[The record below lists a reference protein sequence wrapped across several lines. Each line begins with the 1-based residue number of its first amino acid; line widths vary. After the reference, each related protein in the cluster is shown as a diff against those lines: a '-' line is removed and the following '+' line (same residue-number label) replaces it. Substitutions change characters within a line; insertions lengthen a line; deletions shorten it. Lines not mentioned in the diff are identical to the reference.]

1 MCPRSLDVCLR
12 MLITMNQDKAE
23 DTDGKSNKD
32 KEAGKDRK
40 GRKATEA
47 AEAAETEEAEECGDD
62 VNVLILTTPTAAG
75 LASDPK
81 FAGDGDDLGID
92 DGNVVFG
99 KPISRLHLNNLKRS
113 HDVLAAAHDVADRK
127 DRIVKARIEVES
139 LQLEVF
145 KKQCELN
152 TAEKLLAACK
162 ADEQQCSIDLLR
174 RADAWRQIV

>member
-1 MCPRSLDVCLR
+1 
-12 MLITMNQDKAE
+12 MNQDKDE
-23 DTDGKSNKD
+23 DTDGKSDKD
-32 KEAGKDRK
+32 KEAGKDPRP
-40 GRKATEA
+40 EA
-47 AEAAETEEAEECGDD
+47 AEAEVPEGDD
-62 VNVLILTTPTAAG
+62 VNVLIVTTPTATG
-75 LASDPK
+75 LASDRK

-127 DRIVKARIEVES
+127 DRIVKARIELES

-145 KKQCELN
+145 KKQCELA

-162 ADEQQCSIDLLR
+162 ADEQRCSFDLLR
-174 RADAWRQIV
+174 RAEAWSKIV

>member
-32 KEAGKDRK
+32 KEAGKDKRP
-40 GRKATEA
+40 EA
-47 AEAAETEEAEECGDD
+47 AEAEEAEEGDD
-62 VNVLILTTPTAAG
+62 VNVLIVTTPTAAG
-75 LASDPK
+75 LASDRK